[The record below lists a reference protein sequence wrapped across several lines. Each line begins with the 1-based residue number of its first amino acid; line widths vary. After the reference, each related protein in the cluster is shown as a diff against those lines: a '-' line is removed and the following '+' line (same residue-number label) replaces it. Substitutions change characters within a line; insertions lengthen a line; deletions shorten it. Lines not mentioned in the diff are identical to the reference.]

1 MQGPSTYLSDDSS
14 PGEYINTLCMVAHNL
29 TGYKPKMI
37 KSLTARFIQLKVLK
51 GPLNIGAF
59 EFSIVKQRVQTAVSY
74 IGYEEEK
81 NNCTTF
87 CSPVDPADV
96 GQIP

>member
-1 MQGPSTYLSDDSS
+1 
-14 PGEYINTLCMVAHNL
+14 MVAHNL
-29 TGYKPKMI
+29 AGYKPKMI
-37 KSLTARFIQLKVLK
+37 KILAARLQLKVLK

-59 EFSIVKQRVQTAVSY
+59 EFSVVKQRVQTAVSY